1 MKKPEKTNGSKALD
15 LTLAQPTNGNAD
27 ALSAM
32 PDELGVLYQ
41 AGYEAGYASGREAGY
56 GRGYEAGYSDARKQG
71 NASTDTAVA
80 VATNASG
87 IRRPRRLLL
96 GLPCPNCRIYSSTEE
111 ALCPCCK
118 TPKVSAQN
126 NRNQFA
132 VTGDT
137 SVSLKNIAASTR
149 PIDTESSSSSE
160 EELQLQ

>member
-1 MKKPEKTNGSKALD
+1 MKKPEKTNGSQALV
-15 LTLAQPTNGNAD
+15 QHGTNGNAD
-27 ALSAM
+27 GLSPM
-32 PDELGVLYQ
+32 PDGFAGLYQ

-56 GRGYEAGYSDARKQG
+56 GRGYEAGYADGRKHS
-71 NASTDTAVA
+71 NVSTDTVAAVP
-80 VATNASG
+80 TNASV

-126 NRNQFA
+126 GRNQFA

-149 PIDTESSSSSE
+149 RNRH
-160 EELQLQ
+160 

>member
-1 MKKPEKTNGSKALD
+1 MKKPEKTNGSQALVQHG
-15 LTLAQPTNGNAD
+15 ANGNHD
-27 ALSAM
+27 DLSPM
-32 PDELGVLYQ
+32 PEELGVLYQ
-41 AGYEAGYASGREAGY
+41 AGYEAGYTSGREAGY
-56 GRGYEAGYSDARKQG
+56 GRGYEAGYADGGKHG
-71 NASTDTAVA
+71 NVSTDIVA
-80 VATNASG
+80 AIPTNASG

-96 GLPCPNCRIYSSTEE
+96 GLACPSCRIYSSTDE

>member
-1 MKKPEKTNGSKALD
+1 MKKPEKTNGSQALV
-15 LTLAQPTNGNAD
+15 QHGTNGNAD
-27 ALSAM
+27 GLSSMLEEFA
-32 PDELGVLYQ
+32 GLYQ
-41 AGYEAGYASGREAGY
+41 A
-56 GRGYEAGYSDARKQG
+56 GYEAGYSDARKQG

-96 GLPCPNCRIYSSTEE
+96 GLPCPNCRIYSSTDE

-126 NRNQFA
+126 GRNQFA

-149 PIDTESSSSSE
+149 RNRH
-160 EELQLQ
+160 

>member
-15 LTLAQPTNGNAD
+15 LTLA
-27 ALSAM
+27 
-32 PDELGVLYQ
+32 LGVLYQ

-96 GLPCPNCRIYSSTEE
+96 GLPCPNCRIYSSTDE

>member
-1 MKKPEKTNGSKALD
+1 MKKPDKTNGSQ
-15 LTLAQPTNGNAD
+15 TLVQHGANGNND
-27 ALSAM
+27 GLTSM
-32 PDELGVLYQ
+32 PEEFGVLYQ

-96 GLPCPNCRIYSSTEE
+96 GLPCPNCRIYSSTDE

>member
-1 MKKPEKTNGSKALD
+1 MKTKEKTNGSHALM
-15 LTLAQPTNGNAD
+15 QHGSNGNAD
-27 ALSAM
+27 GLSPI
-32 PDELGVLYQ
+32 PDEFGVLYQ
-41 AGYEAGYASGREAGY
+41 SGYEAGYASGRVAGY
-56 GRGYEAGYSDARKQG
+56 GRDYAAGYADGRKHG
-71 NASTDTAVA
+71 NVSTDTVAAVP
-80 VATNASG
+80 TNASG

-96 GLPCPNCRIYSSTEE
+96 GLPCPNCRSYSSTDE